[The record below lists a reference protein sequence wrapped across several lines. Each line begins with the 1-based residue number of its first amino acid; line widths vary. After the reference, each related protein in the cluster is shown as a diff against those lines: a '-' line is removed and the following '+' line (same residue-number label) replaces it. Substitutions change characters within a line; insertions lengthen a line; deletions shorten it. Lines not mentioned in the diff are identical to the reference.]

1 MYYEDIRLNARF
13 DLEPVVIRKEQILSF
28 AREYDYIP
36 LHTDEEYAKS
46 TRFGG
51 LIAPGVMSFMLIW
64 TKFIDVNLFDRE
76 LVAGKST
83 KMEWIRPVYPG
94 DTLTGRAEITSQ
106 TPHGTR
112 NGVIEVTVN
121 AYNQRGELVLSD
133 ITEVV
138 VKRKGAQ

>member
-1 MYYEDIRLNARF
+1 MYYEDIRLNARVY
-13 DLEPVVIRKEQILSF
+13 LEPVVIRKEQILSF

-94 DTLTGRAEITSQ
+94 DTLTGRAEITGQ

>member
-94 DTLTGRAEITSQ
+94 DTLTGRAEITGQ

-121 AYNQRGELVLSD
+121 AYNHRGELVLSD